1 MSLVDESGKN
11 YPVVEEVE
19 PDFMRLTFNFL
30 VQNIHIVH
38 VTNLESFRALTLSR
52 LRSFRTLK
60 CLNQI
65 EMMKL
70 PIYENFGGLKLS
82 ILVNISAEHFCVI

>member
-11 YPVVEEVE
+11 EPVVEEVE
-19 PDFMRLTFNFL
+19 LDFTRLTFNFL
-30 VQNIHIVH
+30 VHNIHIVH
-38 VTNLESFRALTLSR
+38 VTNSESFRALTLSR

-65 EMMKL
+65 KIMKL
-70 PIYENFGGLKLS
+70 PIDENFRGLKLS
-82 ILVNISAEHFCVI
+82 ILVNISAEHFCLI